1 MINENIQSLF
11 FDKNEYNYEE
21 DYNIKLS
28 NQNYRKY
35 LNFENQL
42 SYNEFNVFFNNNKQ
56 KISDEINSIKKNTYI
71 KAICTDLII
80 M

>member
-1 MINENIQSLF
+1 MINENIQNLF

-35 LNFENQL
+35 LNFEN
-42 SYNEFNVFFNNNKQ
+42 
-56 KISDEINSIKKNTYI
+56 
-71 KAICTDLII
+71 
-80 M
+80 